1 VRTFLRLLGFLAPY
15 RFRVALAVL
24 LGVATVA
31 GNVGLLS
38 TAAYV
43 ISAAALVSYI
53 SLLTIPIYLVRFFSV
68 SRAFS
73 RYLERLVSHDVTFR
87 LLGGV
92 RSWFYACLVPLA
104 PAFLEG
110 HRSGD
115 LLSRL
120 VEDVEELENLYLR
133 AVSPILVAAVVSGLA
148 FATLYPFGPA
158 LALAVLAFLAAA
170 GAGVPLLVWT
180 LSRGLGRRQLELR
193 GELYSR
199 IVDGTQGVQDL
210 LAFGREEKQRREI
223 EALNHKLGRTE
234 RRMASIA
241 GLQDSLGDLLTN
253 LAMLTALVLAI
264 PLVASGE
271 VRGVYLAFLALVA
284 LGVFEAVTPLGTA
297 FRTIGRTIAAGERLF
312 EISDSEPAIR
322 NPKSPLPV
330 PEDFTLQL
338 DNVSFRYTE
347 EEEPFSLEDV
357 SFALEPGRKVA
368 VVGPSG
374 SGKSTLAD
382 LILRFREPQRGEIR
396 LGGRDLADCADG
408 DVRRLVSA
416 VPQRTHV
423 FNDTLRNNLLL
434 ADPQAGDEA
443 LDLALEWARISGF
456 VESLPEGLDTYVG
469 EQGTRLSGG
478 ERQRLAVARALLKDA
493 PLLVLD
499 EPTAN
504 LDTVTERELLTCVWE
519 AARDRAVLLITHRLV
534 GMEEMDEILVLDAGR
549 VLERGTHEQLRAGG
563 GFYSRMLETQRELL
577 VEPRA
582 Y

>member
-1 VRTFLRLLGFLAPY
+1 VRTFLRLLGFLGPY
-15 RFRVALAVL
+15 RFRVALSVL

-68 SRAFS
+68 SRSFS
-73 RYLERLVSHDVTFR
+73 RYFERLVSHDVTFR

-92 RSWFYACLVPLA
+92 RSWFYARLVPLA

-110 HRSGD
+110 YRSGD

-133 AVSPILVAAVVSGLA
+133 AVSPVLIAAVVSGLA
-148 FATLYPFGPA
+148 FATLYPFGLA

-170 GAGVPLLVWT
+170 GVGVPLLVWI
-180 LSRGLGRRQLELR
+180 LSRGLGRRQLQLR
-193 GELYSR
+193 SQLSSR

-210 LAFGREEKQRREI
+210 LAFGREEEQRQEI
-223 EALNHKLGRTE
+223 EALNRKLGRIE
-234 RRMASIA
+234 RRIASIA
-241 GLQDSLGDLLTN
+241 GLQGSLGDLLTN

-264 PLVASGE
+264 PLVAAGE

-284 LGVFEAVTPLGTA
+284 LGVFEAATPLGTA

-322 NPKSPLPV
+322 NPKSALPL
-330 PEDFTLQL
+330 PEDFTLQFH
-338 DNVSFRYTE
+338 NVSFRYGE
-347 EEEPFSLEDV
+347 DEPFSLEDV
-357 SFALEPGRKVA
+357 SFTLKPGRRVA

-374 SGKSTLAD
+374 SGKSTLAA
-382 LILRFREPQRGEIR
+382 LILRFRDPQEGEIR
-396 LGGRDLADCADG
+396 LGGRNLADYADR

-416 VPQRTHV
+416 VPQGTHV

-434 ADPQAGDEA
+434 AGPEA
-443 LDLALEWARISGF
+443 SDGALEMALERAQISGF
-456 VESLPEGLDTYVG
+456 VERLPDQLNTYVG

-504 LDTVTERELLTCVWE
+504 LDTVTERELLASVWD

-534 GMEEMDEILVLDAGR
+534 GMEEVDEILVLDAGR
-549 VLERGTHEQLRAGG
+549 VVERGTREQLRAAGG
-563 GFYSRMLETQRELL
+563 LYSRMLRTQRELL
-577 VEPRA
+577 AEPRA
-582 Y
+582 S

>member
-1 VRTFLRLLGFLAPY
+1 MRTFFRLLGFLGPY

-68 SRAFS
+68 FRSFS
-73 RYLERLVSHDVTFR
+73 RYFERLVSHDVTFR

-92 RSWFYACLVPLA
+92 RSWFYARLVPLA
-104 PAFLEG
+104 PAFLESY
-110 HRSGD
+110 RSGD

-133 AVSPILVAAVVSGLA
+133 AVSPVLIAAVVSGLA
-148 FATLYPFGPA
+148 FATLYPFDPA
-158 LALAVLAFLAAA
+158 LAFTVLAFLAAA

-180 LSRGLGRRQLELR
+180 LSRGLGRRQLQLR
-193 GELYSR
+193 SELYSR

-210 LAFGREEKQRREI
+210 LAFGREEEQRRQI

-241 GLQDSLGDLLTN
+241 GIQVSLGDLLTN

-264 PLVASGE
+264 PLVVAGE
-271 VRGVYLAFLALVA
+271 IRGVYLAFLALVA
-284 LGVFEAVTPLGTA
+284 LGVFEAAAPLGTA
-297 FRTIGRTIAAGERLF
+297 FRTIGRTTAAGERLF
-312 EISDSEPAIR
+312 EVSDSEPAIR
-322 NPKSPLPV
+322 NPKSTLPV
-330 PEDFTLQL
+330 PEDFTLRF
-338 DNVSFRYTE
+338 DNVSFRYGE
-347 EEEPFSLEDV
+347 DEPFSLEAV
-357 SFALEPGRKVA
+357 SFSLEPGRKVA

-374 SGKSTLAD
+374 SGKSTLAA

-396 LGGRDLADCADG
+396 LGGRNLALYADG
-408 DVRRLVSA
+408 GVRRLISA
-416 VPQRTHV
+416 APQRTHV

-434 ADPQAGDEA
+434 AYPQASDEA
-443 LDLALEWARISGF
+443 LELALERARISGF
-456 VESLPEGLDTYVG
+456 VERLPEGLDTYVG
-469 EQGTRLSGG
+469 EQGTKLSGG

-504 LDTVTERELLTCVWE
+504 LDTMTERELLASVWE
-519 AARDRAVLLITHRLV
+519 AARDRSVLLITHRLV
-534 GMEEMDEILVLDAGR
+534 GMEEVDEILVLDAGR
-549 VLERGTHEQLRAGG
+549 VVERGTHEQLRAAGG
-563 GFYSRMLETQRELL
+563 LYSRMLRTQRELL

-582 Y
+582 S

>member
-1 VRTFLRLLGFLAPY
+1 VRTFFRLLGFLGPY
-15 RFRVALAVL
+15 RFRVALSVL
-24 LGVATVA
+24 LGVATLA

-68 SRAFS
+68 SRSFS
-73 RYLERLVSHDVTFR
+73 RYFERLVSHDVTFR

-92 RSWFYACLVPLA
+92 RSWFYARLVPLA

-110 HRSGD
+110 YRSGD

-133 AVSPILVAAVVSGLA
+133 AVSPVLVAAVVSGLA
-148 FATLYPFGPA
+148 FTVLYPFGPA
-158 LALAVLAFLAAA
+158 LAFTVLVFLAVA
-170 GAGVPLLVWT
+170 GVGVPLLVWA
-180 LSRGLGRRQLELR
+180 LSRGLGRQQLELR
-193 GELYSR
+193 SELYAR

-210 LAFGREEKQRREI
+210 LAFGREAEQRREI
-223 EALNHKLGRTE
+223 EVLNHKLGRIE
-234 RRMASIA
+234 RRQALIS
-241 GLQDSLGDLLTN
+241 GLQDSLGELLTN

-264 PLVASGE
+264 PLVAAGE

-284 LGVFEAVTPLGTA
+284 LGVFEAMAPLGTA

-312 EISDSEPAIR
+312 EVSDSEPAIR
-322 NPKSPLPV
+322 NPKSPLPL
-330 PEDFTLQL
+330 PEDFTLQF
-338 DNVSFRYTE
+338 DNVSFRYGE
-347 EEEPFSLEDV
+347 DEPFSLEDV
-357 SFALEPGRKVA
+357 SFTLKPGRRVA

-374 SGKSTLAD
+374 SGKSTLAA
-382 LILRFREPQRGEIR
+382 LILRFRDPQEGEIR
-396 LGGRDLADCADG
+396 LGGRNLADYADR

-434 ADPQAGDEA
+434 AGPEASDEA
-443 LDLALEWARISGF
+443 LELALERAQISGF
-456 VESLPEGLDTYVG
+456 VERLPDQLNTYVG

-504 LDTVTERELLTCVWE
+504 LDTVTERELLASVWD

-534 GMEEMDEILVLDAGR
+534 GMEEVDEILVLDAGC
-549 VLERGTHEQLRAGG
+549 VVERGTHEQLRAAGG
-563 GFYSRMLETQRELL
+563 LYSRMLGTQRELL

-582 Y
+582 S

>member
-1 VRTFLRLLGFLAPY
+1 VRTFLRLLGFLGPH

-31 GNVGLLS
+31 CNVGLLS

-68 SRAFS
+68 FRAFF
-73 RYLERLVSHDVTFR
+73 RYFERLVSHDVTFR
-87 LLGGV
+87 LLGEV
-92 RSWFYACLVPLA
+92 RPWFYARLAPLT

-110 HRSGD
+110 YRSGD

-133 AVSPILVAAVVSGLA
+133 AVSPVLVAAVVSGLA
-148 FATLYPFGPA
+148 FATLYSFDPV
-158 LALAVLAFLAAA
+158 LAFTVLAFLAAA

-193 GELYSR
+193 SELYSR

-210 LAFGREEKQRREI
+210 LAFGRDEEQQREI

-264 PLVASGE
+264 PLVAAGE
-271 VRGVYLAFLALVA
+271 IRGVYLAFLALVA
-284 LGVFEAVTPLGTA
+284 LGIFEAATPLGTA
-297 FRTIGRTIAAGERLF
+297 FRTIGRTTAAGERLF
-312 EISDSEPAIR
+312 EVSDSEPAIR

-330 PEDFTLQL
+330 SEDFTLRF
-338 DNVSFRYTE
+338 DNVSFRYGE
-347 EEEPFSLEDV
+347 DDPFSLVDV
-357 SFALEPGRKVA
+357 CFTLESGRKVA

-374 SGKSTLAD
+374 SGKSTLAT

-396 LGGRDLADCADG
+396 LGGRNLADYA
-408 DVRRLVSA
+408 DVRRHVSA

-434 ADPQAGDEA
+434 ASPQASDEA
-443 LDLALEWARISGF
+443 LELALERARISGF
-456 VESLPEGLDTYVG
+456 VERLPEGLDTYVG
-469 EQGTRLSGG
+469 EQGTRISGG
-478 ERQRLAVARALLKDA
+478 ERQLLAVARALLKDA

-504 LDTVTERELLTCVWE
+504 LDTVTERELLASVWE

-534 GMEEMDEILVLDAGR
+534 GMEEVDEILILDAGR
-549 VLERGTHEQLRAGG
+549 VVERGTHEQLRAAGG
-563 GFYSRMLETQRELL
+563 LYSRMLETQRELL

-582 Y
+582 S

>member
-1 VRTFLRLLGFLAPY
+1 VRTFFRLLGFLGPY

-73 RYLERLVSHDVTFR
+73 RYFERLVSHDVTFR

-92 RSWFYACLVPLA
+92 RSWFYARLVPLA

-110 HRSGD
+110 YRSGD

-120 VEDVEELENLYLR
+120 VDDVEELDNLYLR
-133 AVSPILVAAVVSGLA
+133 AVSPFLVAAVVSGLS
-148 FATLYPFGPA
+148 FATLYLFGPA
-158 LALAVLAFLAAA
+158 LALAVLAFLAVA
-170 GAGVPLLVWT
+170 GVGVPLLVWV
-180 LSRGLGRRQLELR
+180 LSRGHGRRQLQLR
-193 GELYSR
+193 SELYSR

-210 LAFGREEKQRREI
+210 LAFGREEEQRQEI
-223 EALNHKLGRTE
+223 EALNRKLGRIE
-234 RRMASIA
+234 RRQALIA
-241 GLQDSLGDLLTN
+241 GLQGSLGDLLTN
-253 LAMLTALVLAI
+253 LAMLTVLVLAI
-264 PLVASGE
+264 PLVATGE

-284 LGVFEAVTPLGTA
+284 LGVFEAATPLGTA

-312 EISDSEPAIR
+312 EVSNSEPVIR

-338 DNVSFRYTE
+338 DNVSFRYGE
-347 EEEPFSLEDV
+347 DESFSLEDV
-357 SFALEPGRKVA
+357 SLALEPGRKVA

-374 SGKSTLAD
+374 SGKSTLAA
-382 LILRFREPQRGEIR
+382 LILRLREPQRGEIL
-396 LGGRDLADCADG
+396 LGGRNLADYADG
-408 DVRRLVSA
+408 DVRRLASV

-434 ADPQAGDEA
+434 ASPQAGDGA
-443 LDLALEWARISGF
+443 LELALEWARISGF
-456 VESLPEGLDTYVG
+456 VESLPEGLNTYVG

-504 LDTVTERELLTCVWE
+504 LDTVTERELLASVWE

-534 GMEEMDEILVLDAGR
+534 GMDKIDEILVLDAGR
-549 VLERGTHEQLRAGG
+549 VLERGTHEQLRAAGG
-563 GFYSRMLETQRELL
+563 LYSRMLKTQRELL

-582 Y
+582 S

>member
-1 VRTFLRLLGFLAPY
+1 VRTFLRLLGFLRPY
-15 RFRVALAVL
+15 RFRMALAVL

-73 RYLERLVSHDVTFR
+73 RYFERLVSHDVTFR
-87 LLGGV
+87 LLGEV
-92 RSWFYACLVPLA
+92 RSWFYARLVPQA

-110 HRSGD
+110 YRSGD

-120 VEDVEELENLYLR
+120 VDDVEELENLYLR
-133 AVSPILVAAVVSGLA
+133 AVSPILIAAVVSGLA
-148 FATLYPFGPA
+148 FATLYLFDPV
-158 LALAVLAFLAAA
+158 LALAILAFLAAA
-170 GAGVPLLVWT
+170 GVGVPLLVWT
-180 LSRGLGRRQLELR
+180 LSRGLGRRLLQLR
-193 GELYSR
+193 SELYSR

-210 LAFGREEKQRREI
+210 LACGREEEQRREI
-223 EALNHKLGRTE
+223 ETLNHKLGRTE
-234 RRMASIA
+234 RKMASIA

-253 LAMLTALVLAI
+253 LAKVTVLVLAM
-264 PLVASGE
+264 PLVATGE
-271 VRGVYLAFLALVA
+271 IRGVYLAFLALVA
-284 LGVFEAVTPLGTA
+284 IGVFEAARPLGTA
-297 FRTIGRTIAAGERLF
+297 FRTIGRTTAAGERLF
-312 EISDSEPAIR
+312 EVSDSEPAIR
-322 NPKSPLPV
+322 NPKSPLLV
-330 PEDFTLQL
+330 PEDLTLQL
-338 DNVSFRYTE
+338 DKVGFRYGKD
-347 EEEPFSLEDV
+347 EPFSLEDV
-357 SFALEPGRKVA
+357 CCTLKPGCRVA

-374 SGKSTLAD
+374 SGKSTLAG
-382 LILRFREPQRGEIR
+382 LILRFREPQKGEIR
-396 LGGRDLADCADG
+396 LGGRNLADHEDV

-434 ADPQAGDEA
+434 ADPEASDEA
-443 LDLALEWARISGF
+443 LELALEQAQISGF
-456 VESLPEGLDTYVG
+456 VERLPEGLDTYVG
-469 EQGTRLSGG
+469 EHGARLSGG
-478 ERQRLAVARALLKDA
+478 ERQRFAVARALLKDA

-504 LDTVTERELLTCVWE
+504 LDTVTERELLASVWE

-534 GMEEMDEILVLDAGR
+534 GMEEVNEILVLDAGC
-549 VLERGTHEQLRAGG
+549 VVERGTHEQLRAAGG
-563 GFYSRMLETQRELL
+563 LYSRMLETQQELL

-582 Y
+582 S

>member
-1 VRTFLRLLGFLAPY
+1 MRTFFRLLGFLRPY
-15 RFRVALAVL
+15 RFRVALSVL

-68 SRAFS
+68 SRSFS
-73 RYLERLVSHDVTFR
+73 RYFERLVSHDVTFR

-92 RSWFYACLVPLA
+92 RSWFYARLVPLA
-104 PAFLEG
+104 PAFLESY
-110 HRSGD
+110 RSGD

-193 GELYSR
+193 SELYSQ

-210 LAFGREEKQRREI
+210 LAFGREDEQRHQI
-223 EALNHKLGRTE
+223 EALNRKLGRTE

-253 LAMLTALVLAI
+253 LAMFTALVLAI
-264 PLVASGE
+264 PLVAAGE

-284 LGVFEAVTPLGTA
+284 LGVFEAATPLGTA
-297 FRTIGRTIAAGERLF
+297 FRTISRTIAAGERLF
-312 EISDSEPAIR
+312 EVSNSEPTIR
-322 NPKSPLPV
+322 NPKRPLPV

-338 DNVSFRYTE
+338 DNVTFRYRE
-347 EEEPFSLEDV
+347 DEPFSLEDV
-357 SFALEPGRKVA
+357 SF
-368 VVGPSG
+368 
-374 SGKSTLAD
+374 T
-382 LILRFREPQRGEIR
+382 
-396 LGGRDLADCADG
+396 
-408 DVRRLVSA
+408 
-416 VPQRTHV
+416 
-423 FNDTLRNNLLL
+423 
-434 ADPQAGDEA
+434 
-443 LDLALEWARISGF
+443 
-456 VESLPEGLDTYVG
+456 
-469 EQGTRLSGG
+469 
-478 ERQRLAVARALLKDA
+478 
-493 PLLVLD
+493 
-499 EPTAN
+499 
-504 LDTVTERELLTCVWE
+504 
-519 AARDRAVLLITHRLV
+519 
-534 GMEEMDEILVLDAGR
+534 
-549 VLERGTHEQLRAGG
+549 
-563 GFYSRMLETQRELL
+563 
-577 VEPRA
+577 
-582 Y
+582 